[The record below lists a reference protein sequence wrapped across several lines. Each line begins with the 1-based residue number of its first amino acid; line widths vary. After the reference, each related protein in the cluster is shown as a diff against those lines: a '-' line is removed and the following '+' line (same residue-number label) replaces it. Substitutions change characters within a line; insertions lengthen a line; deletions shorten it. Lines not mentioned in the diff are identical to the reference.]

1 MGDCLQ
7 LADNLLCTQSNFDI
21 ESTKIIVKILTIPLE
36 KYHYQILVIKS
47 YPDIMKTLNFEMSK
61 DVSCKIIKSLIDN
74 QYKLRDMNAVENIIK
89 FIEPLLK
96 QSSVPV
102 DEKN

>member
-1 MGDCLQ
+1 LQ
-7 LADNLLCTQSNFDI
+7 LADNLLTTQSNFDI
-21 ESTKIIVKILTIPLE
+21 ECTKIIVKILTIPLE

-47 YPDIMKTLNFEMSK
+47 YPEIMKTLNFEMSK

-96 QSSVPV
+96 QSSVPM